1 MITERDAIAL
11 VEKYLDTDVRPW
23 IAEEVILL
31 TSETVREKTFW
42 VFFYNTRAFIETK
55 SLSHA
60 LVGNCPIVIS
70 AHDGSMRELGTATPW
85 EEQI

>member
-1 MITERDAIAL
+1 MITEKDAIAI
-11 VEKYLDTDVRPW
+11 VEKYLDADVRPW

-31 TSETVREKTFW
+31 TSEIVHEATFW

-60 LVGNCPIVIS
+60 LVGNGPIVVS
-70 AHDGSMRELGTATPW
+70 AHDGSLRELGTATPW